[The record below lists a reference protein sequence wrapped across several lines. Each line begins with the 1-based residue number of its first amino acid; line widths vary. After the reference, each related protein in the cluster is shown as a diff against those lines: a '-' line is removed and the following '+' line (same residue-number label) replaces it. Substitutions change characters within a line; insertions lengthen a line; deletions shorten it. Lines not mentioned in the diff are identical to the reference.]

1 MSLAASDSDEENTIT
16 GLGAEEAAWHGEGEG
31 VVFADSL
38 EVGLDGVVLA
48 WCMAACSNNSNTTCN
63 INDTKTNKNSDDNTN
78 RTSSSSSSNNTN
90 DE

>member
-16 GLGAEEAAWHGEGEG
+16 AWHGEGEG

-48 WCMAACSNNSNTTCN
+48 WCMAACSNNNNTTCN
-63 INDTKTNKNSDDNTN
+63 INDTKTNNNSDDNTN
-78 RTSSSSSSNNTN
+78 RTSSSSSSSSNNTN